1 MCTDDAGGLIEGVG
15 NEVLFTVPVV
25 AAVVVGLLGF
35 AGWQQLRQLPSSS
48 PAEQPPRRELTSARL
63 NNGATAVSPV
73 AEHSSSMET
82 APHYGSD
89 AQCPICLA
97 EPRHP
102 VETNC
107 GHLFCASCLVSYWHH
122 GNWRGAV
129 RCPVCRQQVSV
140 MLRCF
145 QDQHLA
151 NETDA
156 QREERARL
164 LRDIN
169 DYNRRYS
176 GEPRPCKARLLPGV
190 PESDDAGSLVR
201 SLRHLS
207 VCPMYCFQQ
216 DRGMVYATP
225 LTQLQCLLWCIIW
238 HCGSFFSWFTRAHI
252 PLLSCAAPHT
262 VLMN

>member
-176 GEPRPCKARLLPGV
+176 GEPRPAMYTTSDRQLVGLIILEPGRLPALLCRPLWTSHWRRWRRARRLLLQYARRLRLHPGRRR
-190 PESDDAGSLVR
+190 L
-201 SLRHLS
+201 
-207 VCPMYCFQQ
+207 
-216 DRGMVYATP
+216 
-225 LTQLQCLLWCIIW
+225 
-238 HCGSFFSWFTRAHI
+238 
-252 PLLSCAAPHT
+252 
-262 VLMN
+262 